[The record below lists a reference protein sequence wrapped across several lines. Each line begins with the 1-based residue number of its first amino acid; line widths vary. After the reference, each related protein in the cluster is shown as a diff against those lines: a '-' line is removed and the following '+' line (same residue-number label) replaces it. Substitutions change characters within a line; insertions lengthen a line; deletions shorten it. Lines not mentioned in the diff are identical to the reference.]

1 MAQYGDLFPD
11 SPSDLGE
18 LVDSLVRRMAAAQ
31 RLLSSLTDA
40 QRDELAA
47 LMAQAL
53 EDAGLAAEM
62 SRLSDSLRSRRP
74 DIDFDGWPGE
84 RMTGDTPLGLSEAT
98 TALSELA
105 DLT

>member
-1 MAQYGDLFPD
+1 
-11 SPSDLGE
+11 
-18 LVDSLVRRMAAAQ
+18 MAAAQ

-62 SRLSDSLRSRRP
+62 ARLADSLRTRRP

-84 RMTGDTPLGLSEAT
+84 RMTGETPLGLSEAT
-98 TALSELA
+98 TALA
-105 DLT
+105 DLGDLAEQEDVLRQDSPGAWLAEVGEE